1 LEFMNVHWLPFL
13 AVAVVACVVP
23 GPDFAVIM
31 RASVVRRRAGLA
43 AMAGTQSG
51 LCVHLLAA
59 TAGLSLI
66 LARSAIA
73 LTAIQLAGAAYLI
86 YLGVRILLDAR
97 RPSPDAARS
106 DAAGPGTSYRQG
118 LVTNL
123 TNPKAILF
131 FASILPQFISH
142 SAPLAPQIL
151 ILGVID
157 IAMGTLILLAVI
169 SAASRLARILS
180 RPRARQRWDRLT
192 GSVMLGLG
200 IFLAIS
206 RA

>member
-1 LEFMNVHWLPFL
+1 
-13 AVAVVACVVP
+13 
-23 GPDFAVIM
+23 M
-31 RASVVRRRAGLA
+31 RTSVLRRRAGLA

-51 LCVHLLAA
+51 LCVHMLAA

-86 YLGVRILLDAR
+86 YLGIRILINAR
-97 RPSPDAARS
+97 RPGPDPARTGI
-106 DAAGPGTSYRQG
+106 ARPGASYRQG
-118 LVTNL
+118 MLTNL

-131 FASILPQFISH
+131 FASILPQFVSH
-142 SAPLAPQIL
+142 DAPLAPQIL
-151 ILGVID
+151 MLGVID
-157 IAMGTLILLAVI
+157 IAIGTLILLAVI
-169 SAASRLARILS
+169 SAASRLAQILS

-200 IFLAIS
+200 IFLAVS
-206 RA
+206 RT

>member
-1 LEFMNVHWLPFL
+1 MSVHWLPFL
-13 AVAVVACVVP
+13 GVAVLACVIP

-31 RASVVRRRAGLA
+31 RTSVLRRRAGLA

-51 LCVHLLAA
+51 LCVHMLAA

-86 YLGVRILLDAR
+86 YLGIRILINAR
-97 RPSPDAARS
+97 
-106 DAAGPGTSYRQG
+106 GPGPDPARTGIARPGASYRQG
-118 LVTNL
+118 MLTNL

-131 FASILPQFISH
+131 FASILPQFVSH
-142 SAPLAPQIL
+142 DAPLAPQIL
-151 ILGVID
+151 MLGVID
-157 IAMGTLILLAVI
+157 IAIGTLILLAVI
-169 SAASRLARILS
+169 SAASRLAQILS

-200 IFLAIS
+200 IFLAVS
-206 RA
+206 RT

>member
-1 LEFMNVHWLPFL
+1 MSVHWLPFL
-13 AVAVVACVVP
+13 GVAVLACVIP

-31 RASVVRRRAGLA
+31 RASVLRRRAGLA

-51 LCVHLLAA
+51 LCVHMLAA

-86 YLGVRILLDAR
+86 YLGIRILINAR
-97 RPSPDAARS
+97 RPGPDPARTGI
-106 DAAGPGTSYRQG
+106 ARPGASYRQG
-118 LVTNL
+118 LLTNL

-131 FASILPQFISH
+131 FASILPQFVSH
-142 SAPLAPQIL
+142 DAPLAPQIL
-151 ILGVID
+151 MLGVID
-157 IAMGTLILLAVI
+157 IAIGTLILLAVI
-169 SAASRLARILS
+169 SAASRLAQILS

-200 IFLAIS
+200 IFLAVS
-206 RA
+206 RT